1 MRLCD
6 HGVGNVEFSVPGARH
21 SGPSTAYLN
30 FEVILN
36 RKVDEKKKFGLLE
49 HSENPKII
57 RRQQKQD

>member
-1 MRLCD
+1 
-6 HGVGNVEFSVPGARH
+6 VEFSVPGARH